1 MFLSGLDQTRHTI
14 FLGSKASCSAP
25 LWSYASYV
33 CEAAINNL
41 PKKQRCD
48 RLPSLPNSIKQS
60 SPNPTNCVI
69 SLFSKEKNGQN
80 RFPASHVSTFGFWI
94 GPWAL
99 RSHRGPGGG
108 IHGRGQRQNR
118 MMKNDV
124 MWFCMIFS
132 IFSCSWIVWTSVF
145 SLCLGSFGND
155 GKAQKDARL
164 KSVDFLLYVF
174 HIYIYTEYSCINTYA
189 LTRGWAK
196 HKLKLPHETSK
207 GEGAAAEAS
216 QTMLQLGCNFIQ

>member
-48 RLPSLPNSIKQS
+48 RLPSLPNSIKSIITQPNSVWSPS
-60 SPNPTNCVI
+60 SPR
-69 SLFSKEKNGQN
+69 KKNWTEPKQHPM
-80 RFPASHVSTFGFWI
+80 FPRLDLDRPLGSTVSS
-94 GPWAL
+94 WAWWWHP
-99 RSHRGPGGG
+99 RPRAKAKPDV
-108 IHGRGQRQNR
+108 
-118 MMKNDV
+118 MKNDV
-124 MWFCMIFS
+124 MWFCM

-155 GKAQKDARL
+155 SKAQKDASL

-174 HIYIYTEYSCINTYA
+174 HIYIYRI
-189 LTRGWAK
+189 
-196 HKLKLPHETSK
+196 
-207 GEGAAAEAS
+207 
-216 QTMLQLGCNFIQ
+216 